1 MVILNILNYSPDFG
15 GGIAQHL
22 SALGRVTKSN
32 GHTLLIGFP
41 KKRNWQTELE
51 NDSEVII
58 IPEIENPLRSGFPN
72 ILREIC
78 KKNNVDIVHFHF
90 LFAVPFS
97 LAISFRRL
105 KLPVVYH
112 WHNPPIALNNFL
124 TPPNQM
130 KGMLKRLVSGLIA
143 RITDR
148 RVISRHISM
157 SREISHLLVKNRWTE
172 EKKITFL
179 PNGVSI
185 NVSESSATE
194 TKTMGVPVIGT
205 VSNFRPQKDHA
216 TLIQA
221 FSILCES
228 GIESELWLVG
238 DGPTRPGIEH
248 LANELDV
255 AQKVRFVGTV
265 PNPAE
270 MYCQFDIFA
279 LSTHYEGHPL
289 VILEAMSNGLPIV
302 ATRISSIPET
312 ITHEVNGLLVNP
324 QDPQDLAEA
333 LKKILTDQSLHSKLS
348 EASRKTVDQQH
359 SVNEWAEKVL
369 ELYENELNNN
379 KK

>member
-1 MVILNILNYSPDFG
+1 
-15 GGIAQHL
+15 
-22 SALGRVTKSN
+22 
-32 GHTLLIGFP
+32 
-41 KKRNWQTELE
+41 
-51 NDSEVII
+51 
-58 IPEIENPLRSGFPN
+58 
-72 ILREIC
+72 
-78 KKNNVDIVHFHF
+78 
-90 LFAVPFS
+90 
-97 LAISFRRL
+97 
-105 KLPVVYH
+105 
-112 WHNPPIALNNFL
+112 
-124 TPPNQM
+124 
-130 KGMLKRLVSGLIA
+130 
-143 RITDR
+143 
-148 RVISRHISM
+148 
-157 SREISHLLVKNRWTE
+157 
-172 EKKITFL
+172 
-179 PNGVSI
+179 
-185 NVSESSATE
+185 
-194 TKTMGVPVIGT
+194 MGVPVIGT

-216 TLIQA
+216 TLIRA

-238 DGPTRPGIEH
+238 DGPTRPDIEH

-289 VILEAMSNGLPIV
+289 VILEAMSYGLPIV